1 MFSRVLVGDD
11 GRSGGRDAAALA
23 EQLADPRTHPELAHV
38 HPPVGSEL
46 HRVALSRSVDLLVV
60 GSASH
65 PLAGVVLPS
74 DHARAA
80 LNGAPC
86 AVAIAPM
93 GYATHPGQ
101 IATIG
106 VADNGSPESTTALA
120 AARELAARDGLT
132 ITALSVVDLPSL
144 EPTPSPPTPRFARD
158 STRSGTVSQQK
169 ASRARPSTAMS
180 ARRSSSSASTSICCS
195 SAPAA
200 TGRWA
205 AFSSGVR
212 PTTWRATPAA
222 RCWCCHELG
231 MKSGRVKRPAVPAN
245 AIMRIRASR
254 IVHHARTRA
263 GFTATLFIEPGA
275 QRRLRANRGQSVG
288 AVSAYRLHPGG
299 GGSRVR
305 PLARERDLERLG
317 V

>member
-23 EQLADPRTHPELAHV
+23 EQLADPSTHPELAHV

-46 HRVALSRSVDLLVV
+46 HRVAHSRSVDLLVV

-65 PLAGVVLPS
+65 PRAGVALPS

-86 AVAIAPM
+86 AVAIAPI

-144 EPTPSPPTPRFARD
+144 EPTPVATDA
-158 STRSGTVSQQK
+158 
-169 ASRARPSTAMS
+169 ALRARLDAERDRLAAADGVDGEAVYGDVGKALVEFSEQVDLLLVGSRGHGPVG
-180 ARRSSSSASTSICCS
+180 RLFLGSTSNYL
-195 SAPAA
+195 A
-200 TGRWA
+200 RH
-205 AFSSGVR
+205 
-212 PTTWRATPAA
+212 A
-222 RCWCCHELG
+222 RCPLL
-231 MKSGRVKRPAVPAN
+231 VLP
-245 AIMRIRASR
+245 
-254 IVHHARTRA
+254 RA
-263 GFTATLFIEPGA
+263 GHQGQWGDALGGPGK
-275 QRRLRANRGQSVG
+275 RDRSDPR
-288 AVSAYRLHPGG
+288 VSDCPPHQDAC
-299 GGSRVR
+299 RVR
-305 PLARERDLERLG
+305 SHACH
-317 V
+317 